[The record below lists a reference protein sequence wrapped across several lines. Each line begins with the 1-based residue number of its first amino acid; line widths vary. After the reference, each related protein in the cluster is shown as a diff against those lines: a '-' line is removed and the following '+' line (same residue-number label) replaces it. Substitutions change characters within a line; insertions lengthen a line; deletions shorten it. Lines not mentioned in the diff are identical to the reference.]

1 MRDCMGFF
9 AELKRRHVVQ
19 VGIAYLIAAWG
30 IAQVCEL
37 ILETFDTPPWVMQLI
52 LAALGLGLP
61 LALVLAWIHNWR
73 ANRLHR
79 GSNPGDA
86 TVPVP
91 APVIGKEKFAVE
103 HESIAVLPF
112 VNMSSDPEQEYFSD
126 GIAEELLNLLTR
138 IPELRVAARTSAF
151 SFKGKNVKIPE
162 IADRLR
168 VAHVLEGS
176 VRKAGERIRITAQL
190 ISAENGYH
198 LWSESWDRTLDDIF
212 TVQEEIAA
220 EVAQRLKV
228 TLLHAFPAAQE
239 TDPGAY
245 ALYLQARHLSRQ
257 QSADSYEHALLLLEQ
272 VLEIAPD
279 YAPAAALQASIYCM
293 QADYSLIA
301 HHEGHARAREAV
313 ARALASQP
321 NCAQAL
327 GQLGWVEV
335 QADLDFADAAS
346 NYLKALAID
355 PTDPDLLGQAA
366 NVAMMMGRFDTA
378 LALFE
383 YLVERDPI
391 SPNLQCDL
399 GSMHMFADRYDTA
412 IAHWRTAL
420 QLAPGQLATEA
431 RIAMAL
437 LAKGDVK
444 AALEAS
450 ELELNET
457 FRTEA
462 QAHIYAVA
470 GPQESADA
478 ALARLLEYGE
488 DAALNIVGVLA
499 RRGEIDRAFDWLE
512 TALENHDTGLKYLA
526 VYTKARALHG
536 DPRWHE
542 FLTRTGMSPEQLNA
556 IEFDLKPPD

>member
-1 MRDCMGFF
+1 MGFF
-9 AELKRRHVVQ
+9 AELQRRHVVQ
-19 VGIAYLIAAWG
+19 VAIAYLVVAWG

-37 ILETFDTPPWVMQLI
+37 ILETFDTPPWIMQLI
-52 LAALGLGLP
+52 LAALGLGFP
-61 LALVLAWIHNWR
+61 IALVLAWIHNWR
-73 ANRLHR
+73 TRKRHR
-79 GSNPGDA
+79 AGTPGGA
-86 TVPVP
+86 TESIPGTGVSE
-91 APVIGKEKFAVE
+91 AEFEIEN
-103 HESIAVLPF
+103 ESIAVLPF

-151 SFKGKNVKIPE
+151 SFKGTDAKIPE
-162 IADRLR
+162 IANRLR

-176 VRKAGERIRITAQL
+176 VRKAGDRIRITAQL
-190 ISAENGYH
+190 ISADNGYH
-198 LWSESWDRTLDDIF
+198 LWSESWDRTLEDIF
-212 TVQEEIAA
+212 MVQEEIAA
-220 EVAQRLKV
+220 AVAQRLKV
-228 TLLHAFPAAQE
+228 TLLHALPAAQE
-239 TDPGAY
+239 TDPAAY
-245 ALYLQARHLSRQ
+245 ALYLQARHLSRL
-257 QSADSYEHALLLLEQ
+257 QSEGSYGQALILLDQ
-272 VLEIAPD
+272 VLKIAPD

-293 QADYSLIA
+293 QADYALIA
-301 HHEGHARAREAV
+301 HHEGHALARQAV

-321 NCAQAL
+321 DCAHAL
-327 GQLGWVEV
+327 AQLGWVEI

-346 NYLKALAID
+346 NYLRALAIA
-355 PTDPDLLGQAA
+355 PTDPDILGQAA

-399 GSMHMFADRYDTA
+399 GSMHMFADRYEAA

-437 LAKGDVK
+437 LAKGDVA

-450 ELELNET
+450 EREENDT

-470 GPQESADA
+470 GPQARADA
-478 ALARLLEYGE
+478 ALAKLLEY
-488 DAALNIVGVLA
+488 AAMNIVGVLA
-499 RRGEIDRAFDWLE
+499 RRGEIDQAFEWLE
-512 TALENHDTGLKYLA
+512 KALQHRDTGLKYLA

-556 IEFDLKPPD
+556 IEFDIKPPE